1 MDGRPANGGWRGWTG
16 FPTVTVSI
24 ADGSPGVCVPTQL
37 APANVR
43 TAEAGPAGLQPGP
56 RPGPQPP
63 GRRTGG
69 VLGRIRERTTTP
81 RLYWLVATGLVVL
94 GLATG
99 AAAVTEVQN
108 RSALITDVAEV
119 SGPVSVDAQTL
130 YRSLADADTT
140 AATAFLSSGGE
151 SAELR
156 LKYLNHIARATASLS
171 VALRDAD
178 DENAARLRI
187 VADRLPIYTGLVE
200 TARSNHRLGVPLGG
214 AYLREA
220 SELMQQTILPA
231 AAGVFN
237 STTKHLI
244 AEQVE
249 AAGLPWLLL
258 LLVVLTVAALVAAQV
273 LLARRSRRI
282 FNPGLIAATLA
293 VVLATAWSL
302 MAFVASAKRLETG
315 LRDGS
320 VLVAV
325 VADAGRAAL
334 QARTNEALTLVARG
348 GGAAFEEKFTGYMT
362 ELVGEDGSGG
372 LFKKAIAQAPA
383 SDLATLVAAQREAQ
397 RWRTL
402 HREIRQ
408 ADDSGDWDKAV
419 ETATSAERDAV
430 PAVFER
436 LDAGLSKVL
445 DAGNQR
451 VDAQADRAASAQR
464 GLTAGWVLFTA
475 GLVAAVVLGF
485 RPRIGEYR

>member
-1 MDGRPANGGWRGWTG
+1 M
-16 FPTVTVSI
+16 
-24 ADGSPGVCVPTQL
+24 
-37 APANVR
+37 
-43 TAEAGPAGLQPGP
+43 
-56 RPGPQPP
+56 
-63 GRRTGG
+63 
-69 VLGRIRERTTTP
+69 LGRIRERTTTP
-81 RLYWLVATGLVVL
+81 RLYWLVATGLVLL

-99 AAAVTEVQN
+99 AAAVAEVQN

-119 SGPVSVDAQTL
+119 SGPISVDAQTL

-156 LKYLNHIARATASLS
+156 MRYLNHIARATASLS

-178 DENAARLRI
+178 DANAARLRV
-187 VADRLPIYTGLVE
+187 VADQLPIYTGLVE

-220 SELMQQTILPA
+220 SELMQQRILPE

-237 STTKHLI
+237 STTRHLI

-249 AAGLPWLLL
+249 AAGFPRLLL

-273 LLARRSRRI
+273 MLARRSRRV
-282 FNPGLIAATLA
+282 FNVGLIAATLA
-293 VVLATAWSL
+293 VVLATSWSL
-302 MAFVASAKRLETG
+302 VAFVATAKRLETG

-320 VLVAV
+320 ALVAL
-325 VADAGRAAL
+325 VADTGRAAL

-348 GGAAFEEKFTGYMT
+348 GGAAFEEKFAGYMT
-362 ELVGEDGSGG
+362 ELVGEDGTSG
-372 LFKKAIAQAPA
+372 LFEAAIAQAPVA
-383 SDLATLVAAQREAQ
+383 DRATLVAAQREAQ
-397 RWRTL
+397 SWRKL
-402 HREIRQ
+402 HAEIRQ
-408 ADDSGDWDKAV
+408 ADDGGDWDTAV
-419 ETATSAERDAV
+419 EMATATGDDAV

-451 VDAQADRAASAQR
+451 VDAQAERAASALR
-464 GLTAGWVLFTA
+464 GLTAGWVLLTA